1 MHAQV
6 PERHRPAFPSGLEHV
21 YEAYADLSLT
31 RDIGMAAGAIT
42 FREIGAYNAET
53 LSCLR
58 AWDVKLIRRIDT
70 AIRSGAE
77 GKPTKTDVGGMRAA
91 LRAAAARLAKRNE
104 TSGAR
109 DAVAQP

>member
-1 MHAQV
+1 MHAQI
-6 PERHRPAFPSGLEHV
+6 PEKRRPPFPLGLEHV

-53 LSCLR
+53 LACLR

-77 GKPTKTDVGGMRAA
+77 GKPSKTDVGSMRAT

-104 TSGAR
+104 QSGAG
-109 DAVAQP
+109 DAVEKA